1 MELPSSPFSDR
12 LLAGL
17 GLNARSPL
25 GRLVI
30 QETYVI
36 AARIAPDTEIL
47 ESGGGAKSEL
57 VRRRGPTVGRRVRE
71 VYADL
76 PAVVAAVDRALA
88 GQEVRERLDVSGMVL
103 DVVLKP
109 QRDGAGRVTEV
120 YAVAVPV
127 DGPPAD
133 PAATLAAAGL
143 TARQAEVACALARD
157 GDPAR
162 AAARLNISR
171 SALDNHIA
179 PLKRR
184 LLGREPSRAKLGEVI
199 AYVRDQGW
207 GTLPLPGDD
216 PTER

>member
-47 ESGGGAKSEL
+47 ESGGGAKAEL
-57 VRRRGPTVGRRVRE
+57 VRRRGPTVGKRVHE

-157 GDPAR
+157 GDPAQ
-162 AAARLNISR
+162 AARRLHISR
-171 SALDNHIA
+171 SALYNHVA

-184 LLGREPSRAKLGEVI
+184 LFGKEPAEVHLGEVI
-199 AYVRDQGW
+199 AYARDRGW
-207 GTLPLPGDD
+207 ETLPLRSDAPPDA
-216 PTER
+216 